1 MAVENIGSL
10 VPTKIPALADDADIQ
25 DALRAYHY
33 GSYDFDTAETDAT
46 ELLNPSIAYTINNL
60 QDQIDT
66 KAALEV
72 AARDISRATTT
83 APTASAFTAFS
94 NTIPNGYIWVDTDSS
109 AGVGYYSATSIY
121 TSTSPTTNLVNG
133 LLWVD
138 KGTSPL
144 KMYVYNADTS
154 AWDEIGA

>member
-33 GSYDFDTAETDAT
+33 GSYDFDTAENDPA

-60 QDQIDT
+60 QTQITT

-72 AARDISRATTT
+72 SARDSSRVTTT
-83 APTASAFTAFS
+83 APVAGAFTAFS
-94 NTIPNGYIWVDTDSS
+94 ATIPDGYIWVDKDAPTP
-109 AGVGYYSATSIY
+109 GVYTSATSVY
-121 TSTSPTTNLVNG
+121 TTTQPTTELANG
-133 LLWVD
+133 VIWIK
-138 KGTSPL
+138 KGSSPIE
-144 KMYVYNADTS
+144 MYVYNGDT
-154 AWDEIGA
+154 GVFNRVV